1 VQRADKKEENMT
13 HLRVIPAAFVFLL
26 LACTALPANHAPLQA
41 EPAAPMQQAQQAPPL
56 PASAPTAAPAETE
69 KEVKSYTLP
78 PDLYEKAEKL
88 SRARYTLYFVD
99 LAWGILVLLVILWW
113 RLGPKYRDW
122 AERGTSRRFL
132 QAAIFAPL
140 LLLTMAVL
148 GLPTGIYGQWLER
161 SYGLSVQGWGSWFR
175 DWAVAQALTLILGT
189 LFVWILYGVIRRSA
203 RRWWFYFW
211 LASLP
216 ILLFVFFISPLVID
230 PLFNKFEPLESK
242 DPPLV
247 MALEKVVQRGGMVI
261 PPERMF
267 WMNASAKTKELNAY
281 VTGFGASKRVVVWD
295 TTIARMTSSQTAF
308 VFGHEMGH
316 YVLNH
321 VPKGLAFFSGL
332 LLVLFY
338 LGFRAIHGLL
348 ARHGSRWGIRGVD
361 DWASLP
367 ALLMLLMVLVFLA
380 TPLVNAFSRYQE
392 HQADQYGLEVTHGLF
407 QNSSQEAARA
417 FQALG
422 EVSLSDPDPNPFIRF
437 WLYTHPP
444 IGERVQF
451 SLTYDPWSKGEQ
463 PEFVK

>member
-1 VQRADKKEENMT
+1 MTRLRAI
-13 HLRVIPAAFVFLL
+13 LAASVFLL
-26 LACTALPANHAPLQA
+26 LACTAMPANHAPLQA
-41 EPAAPMQQAQQAPPL
+41 EPAAPVQQVQQAPP
-56 PASAPTAAPAETE
+56 PATSTSIAAPAETG
-69 KEVKSYTLP
+69 KEVKAYTLP
-78 PDLYEKAEKL
+78 PDLYEKAAKL

-99 LAWGILVLLVILWW
+99 LAWGIVVLLLILAW
-113 RLGPKYRDW
+113 RFGPKYRDW
-122 AERGTSRRFL
+122 AERSTARRLL
-132 QAAIFAPL
+132 QAAIFAPVL
-140 LLLTMAVL
+140 FLTMAVL

-161 SYGLSVQGWGSWFR
+161 SYGLSVQGWGSWSR
-175 DWAVAQALTLILGT
+175 DWAVGQALTLVLGT

-216 ILLFVFFISPLVID
+216 ILLFVFFISPVVID
-230 PLFNKFEPLESK
+230 PLFNKFEPLEAK

-247 MALEKVVQRGGMVI
+247 TALEKVVQRAGMVI

-295 TTIARMTSSQTAF
+295 TTIARMTPSQTAF

-321 VPKGLAFFSGL
+321 VPKGLAFFAGL

-338 LGFRAIHGLL
+338 LGFRAIQGLL
-348 ARHGSRWGIRGVD
+348 ARHGAGWGIRGVD

-367 ALLMLLMVLVFLA
+367 ALLLLLSVFVFLA
-380 TPLVNAFSRYQE
+380 TPLVNAFSRHQE

-407 QNSSQEAARA
+407 PNSSQQAARA
-417 FQALG
+417 FQVLG
-422 EVSLSDPDPNPFIRF
+422 EVDLSDPDPNPFIRF
-437 WLYTHPP
+437 WLYSHPP
-444 IGERVQF
+444 IGERVHF

>member
-1 VQRADKKEENMT
+1 MTRLRAI
-13 HLRVIPAAFVFLL
+13 LAAFVFLL
-26 LACTALPANHAPLQA
+26 LACMAMPANHAPLQPA
-41 EPAAPMQQAQQAPPL
+41 PASTAPQAPAAA
-56 PASAPTAAPAETE
+56 ASTPIAAPAETE
-69 KEVKSYTLP
+69 KEVKAYTLP
-78 PDLYEKAEKL
+78 PDLHEKAEKL

-99 LAWGILVLLVILWW
+99 FTWGIVVLLLILAW

-122 AERGTSRRFL
+122 AERSTTRHFL

-148 GLPTGIYGQWLER
+148 GLPTGMYGQWLER

-175 DWAVAQALTLILGT
+175 DWAVGQALTLVLGI
-189 LFVWILYGVIRRSA
+189 LFVWILYGIIRRSA

-216 ILLFVFFISPLVID
+216 ILLFVFFISPVVID
-230 PLFNKFEPLESK
+230 PLFNKFEPLEAK
-242 DPPLV
+242 DPALV
-247 MALEKVVQRGGMVI
+247 TALEKVVQRGGMVI

-267 WMNASAKTKELNAY
+267 ASAKTKELNAY

-295 TTIARMTSSQTAF
+295 TTIARMTSPQTAY

-321 VPKGLAFFSGL
+321 VPKGIAFFAGL

-338 LGFRAIHGLL
+338 LGFRAIQGLL
-348 ARHGSRWGIRGVD
+348 ARHGPGWGIRGVD

-367 ALLMLLMVLVFLA
+367 ALLLLLMMFVFLA
-380 TPLVNAFSRYQE
+380 TPLVNAFSRQQE

-407 QNSSQEAARA
+407 PNASQEAARA
-417 FQALG
+417 FQVLG
-422 EVSLSDPDPNPFIRF
+422 EVDLSDPDPNAFIRF
-437 WLYTHPP
+437 WLYSHPP

-463 PEFVK
+463 PELVK

>member
-1 VQRADKKEENMT
+1 
-13 HLRVIPAAFVFLL
+13 
-26 LACTALPANHAPLQA
+26 
-41 EPAAPMQQAQQAPPL
+41 
-56 PASAPTAAPAETE
+56 
-69 KEVKSYTLP
+69 
-78 PDLYEKAEKL
+78 
-88 SRARYTLYFVD
+88 
-99 LAWGILVLLVILWW
+99 
-113 RLGPKYRDW
+113 
-122 AERGTSRRFL
+122 
-132 QAAIFAPL
+132 
-140 LLLTMAVL
+140 
-148 GLPTGIYGQWLER
+148 
-161 SYGLSVQGWGSWFR
+161 VQGWGSWFR
-175 DWAVAQALTLILGT
+175 DWAVGQALTLVLGT
-189 LFVWILYGVIRRSA
+189 FFVWILYATIRRSA

-216 ILLFVFFISPLVID
+216 ILLFVFFISPVVID

-247 MALEKVVQRGGMVI
+247 TALEKVVQRAGIVI

-295 TTIARMTSSQTAF
+295 TTIARMTSPQTAF

-321 VPKGLAFFSGL
+321 VPKALAYFAGL
-332 LLVLFY
+332 LLVLFF
-338 LGFRAIHGLL
+338 LGFRVIHGLL
-348 ARHGSRWGIRGVD
+348 ARRGPGWGIRGVD

-367 ALLMLLMVLVFLA
+367 ALLLLLSVFVFLA

-407 QNSSQEAARA
+407 PNSSQQAARA

-422 EVSLSDPDPNPFIRF
+422 EVDLSDPDPNAFIRF
-437 WLYTHPP
+437 WLYSHPS

-463 PEFVK
+463 PEFVE